1 MNHIDE
7 GTIHAWLDGAL
18 SAERA
23 REVETHVATC
33 AECSAA
39 VAEARGLI
47 AGASRILT
55 ALDDVPANVVPKRA
69 PGPLPQ
75 RRQWRAAPWVTGIAA
90 ALVLAVGL
98 TTWNRDGTRMMQRD
112 AALTST
118 AGADASAPE
127 AAQVEAVAPPSAA
140 SPAAGAA
147 PAPTRATSP
156 SVAAGAPLRSQ
167 AAKASVGDRREA
179 SAEKSAARK
188 IELARGI
195 ASGSVAA
202 DRASPTAETV
212 DSATVGRQATVASG
226 PEVVA
231 RDTTRLR
238 TMSRRSL
245 AVAEVAVTAATSA
258 ADSMAAVSVLSG
270 CYKLASAA
278 EARAREEKSLTQR
291 AAAAAGA
298 ARRAQPSA
306 PAPLR
311 ERSDFAEQR
320 PSIVRL
326 DTVRA
331 GVGLRAADARSSS
344 YLGTWERVGDSVRV
358 NLLAHG
364 VFTIAARDSV
374 VCP

>member
-1 MNHIDE
+1 MKMNHIDE

-23 REVETHVATC
+23 REVEAHVASC

-47 AGASRILT
+47 AGASRILM

-69 PGPLPQ
+69 PAPAVPRG

-90 ALVLAVGL
+90 ALVLAIGL
-98 TTWNRDGTRMMQRD
+98 STWNRDGTRMMQRG
-112 AALTST
+112 AASTST

-127 AAQVEAVAPPSAA
+127 TAQLEAVAPPSAP
-140 SPAAGAA
+140 SPVAGAA
-147 PAPTRATSP
+147 PAPVRATSP
-156 SVAAGAPLRSQ
+156 SVAASAPLRSQ
-167 AAKASVGDRREA
+167 EAKATVGDRRDA
-179 SAEKSAARK
+179 PAEKPTARK
-188 IELARGI
+188 IELARGV
-195 ASGSVAA
+195 ASGKVAA
-202 DRASPTAETV
+202 DRASPTAAAV
-212 DSATVGRQATVASG
+212 DSDNVERQARVASG

-231 RDTTRLR
+231 RDTARLR
-238 TMSRRSL
+238 RNLSL
-245 AVAEVAVTAATSA
+245 AEVAVTAAPSVGDSTA
-258 ADSMAAVSVLSG
+258 AIAALSG
-270 CYKLASAA
+270 CYRLASAP

-298 ARRAQPSA
+298 AARVQPSA

-311 ERSDFAEQR
+311 ERADFAEQR

-331 GVGLRAADARSSS
+331 GVGLRANDARSSS

-358 NLLAHG
+358 NLLAYG

-374 VCP
+374 SCP